1 MSGYLGFTVRVEQD
15 MNYTGARE
23 TEQERSPT
31 STKNAL
37 PVELIHQIIGDLA
50 QADDNAPEILGPCAL
65 MPTPLVQGITT
76 LLRAPRLRKLH
87 ISGQAFGDDTRTLPY
102 LLSLCSGTLQD
113 LVLQNVHM
121 TQPGIETDG
130 LSAINMGA
138 LSSLRLECV
147 SHPGLT
153 ETRIKCPKLESVV
166 VKTNDMGERYPLWIS
181 SGVKELKLI
190 VFPWSGIPKF
200 GNATRISVLTI
211 DMATPT
217 ILSEFQGWLEA
228 CISGLPHPNL
238 LAELTI
244 RLEYDPW
251 RRRYPELAEYAALS
265 SYLAQLRDRMPLE
278 RISATVQMV
287 VHGGMVEETDQL
299 LERRAI
305 QHGEQPYRKG
315 CGSVGAGLDVGPS
328 RDSAQRRKFD
338 ETPPIPVR
346 RGSDVLIPVDSQVDD
361 IYFEMRRRE
370 MKEREPTVV
379 AGHVESCR
387 TEDQRPADAVPCPKN
402 ERAGGKGRMRVHK
415 RALIAIVE
423 HANDKIDYLDGPSR
437 LSPQLVL
444 IALL

>member
-1 MSGYLGFTVRVEQD
+1 

-65 MPTPLVQGITT
+65 VCRSWAAICRAHIFRTITISYLSFAPRLSFLYFTAPHLSKHIVEVVIRGESSRRSSYTFPDWTAYCFDLLNNLRSLRFHHVTGEWSQMPTPLVQGITT

-287 VHGGMVEETDQL
+287 VHGGMVEETDQVRETAKL
-299 LERRAI
+299 RDGFAPILRSGVNIRLV
-305 QHGEQPYRKG
+305 QHQEAPRTGRE
-315 CGSVGAGLDVGPS
+315 
-328 RDSAQRRKFD
+328 
-338 ETPPIPVR
+338 
-346 RGSDVLIPVDSQVDD
+346 VLMD
-361 IYFEMRRRE
+361 
-370 MKEREPTVV
+370 
-379 AGHVESCR
+379 CR
-387 TEDQRPADAVPCPKN
+387 V
-402 ERAGGKGRMRVHK
+402 
-415 RALIAIVE
+415 
-423 HANDKIDYLDGPSR
+423 
-437 LSPQLVL
+437 
-444 IALL
+444 

>member
-1 MSGYLGFTVRVEQD
+1 MQMLLRLLRLF
-15 MNYTGARE
+15 
-23 TEQERSPT
+23 RST
-31 STKNAL
+31 YNLQS
-37 PVELIHQIIGDLA
+37 
-50 QADDNAPEILGPCAL
+50 

-287 VHGGMVEETDQL
+287 VHGGMVEETDQVRETAKL
-299 LERRAI
+299 RDGFAPILRSGVNIRLV
-305 QHGEQPYRKG
+305 QHQEAPRTGRE
-315 CGSVGAGLDVGPS
+315 
-328 RDSAQRRKFD
+328 
-338 ETPPIPVR
+338 
-346 RGSDVLIPVDSQVDD
+346 VLMD
-361 IYFEMRRRE
+361 
-370 MKEREPTVV
+370 
-379 AGHVESCR
+379 CR
-387 TEDQRPADAVPCPKN
+387 V
-402 ERAGGKGRMRVHK
+402 
-415 RALIAIVE
+415 
-423 HANDKIDYLDGPSR
+423 
-437 LSPQLVL
+437 
-444 IALL
+444 